1 MVPYANN
8 IRCLQPDVDCKHWL
22 IFVENEKISEDMSSA
37 ACVCVVCFDEIKCG
51 KIHWQHL
58 CFETE
63 VRRLE
68 EIWMLGF
75 KRKNKLLYDI

>member
-51 KIHWQHL
+51 KNTLTTFMFRDRSKKIGRNLDVGIQMEKQT
-58 CFETE
+58 F
-63 VRRLE
+63 V
-68 EIWMLGF
+68 
-75 KRKNKLLYDI
+75 

>member
-37 ACVCVVCFDEIKCG
+37 ACVCVVCFDEIKCDKNTLTTIMFRDRSK
-51 KIHWQHL
+51 KIGRNL
-58 CFETE
+58 D
-63 VRRLE
+63 VG
-68 EIWMLGF
+68 I
-75 KRKNKLLYDI
+75 